1 VPKVSA
7 PARKVWCWQV
17 SRRSRQRGAL
27 VIAGGRGFVGHFV
40 RAIGVIAQVDRV
52 GMAPAFSGRM
62 ISLSKGWELIKRFS
76 ECVDFKVGSASR
88 ARRERTTCRERVL
101 NVRRDA
107 TAAGNRSF
115 MGEGVRGFRA
125 GSFVRRPAD
134 LTTRLQL
141 SRRLVSLVYGSGTE
155 IAR

>member
-1 VPKVSA
+1 VHRPGRCGVGKCLGRAGNAA
-7 PARKVWCWQV
+7 PD
-17 SRRSRQRGAL
+17 RGAL

-40 RAIGVIAQVDRV
+40 RAIGVIVQVDRV
-52 GMAPAFSGRM
+52 GMAPAFSGR
-62 ISLSKGWELIKRFS
+62 ISLSKGWELGKRFS

-88 ARRERTTCRERVL
+88 ARLERTACRERVL